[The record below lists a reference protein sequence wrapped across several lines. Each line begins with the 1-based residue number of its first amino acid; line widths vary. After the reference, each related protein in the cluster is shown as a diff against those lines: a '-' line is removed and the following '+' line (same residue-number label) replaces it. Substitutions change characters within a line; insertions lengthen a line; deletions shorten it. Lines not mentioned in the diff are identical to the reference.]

1 MKELIL
7 VKYAPEIFLKGLNKG
22 KFERR
27 LRDNIGKK
35 LEGIKAEFIHDSG
48 RYFIKTDEM
57 DESIKRI
64 SKVFG
69 VLEVCR
75 VNEVEIN
82 LDEIEKAALSKVN
95 EFEGK
100 KETFKIVT
108 NRANKKF
115 ELNSMEVSRK
125 VGGYVLSNYEGEI
138 TVDVKNPDVLI
149 NVEIR
154 NNYAYV
160 WSNND
165 ITKAV
170 AGLPYG
176 MNGSTMLMLS
186 GGIDSPVAG
195 YLMAKRGVEL
205 NCVYYHSHPYTS
217 ERAKDKVKELAK
229 ILSQYTEKINL
240 YIVPFTDI
248 QMEII
253 EKCREDELTIIMRR
267 FMMRVAC
274 ALADKYNIDSVT
286 TGESIGQVASQ
297 TMDGLIVSDDCAD
310 RPAFRPLIAM
320 DKTDIMDIAR
330 EIGTYET
337 SILPYEDCCTIFVP
351 KHPKTNPKVEP
362 IRKQEEKLDVNGL
375 VEKAIENMEI
385 VTF

>member
-1 MKELIL
+1 MNELIL
-7 VKYAPEIFLKGLNKG
+7 VKYAPEIFLKGLNRG
-22 KFERR
+22 KFEKK

-35 LEGIKAEFIHDSG
+35 LEGINAEFIHDSG
-48 RYFIKTDEM
+48 RYFIKTEEVE
-57 DESIKRI
+57 ESVKRI

-69 VLEVCR
+69 ILEVCL
-75 VNEVEIN
+75 VKQVEIDLN
-82 LDEIEKAALSKVN
+82 LIKEVALEKA
-95 EFEGK
+95 
-100 KETFKIVT
+100 KETKDRTFKIIT
-108 NRANKKF
+108 NRANKSF

-125 VGGYVLSNYEGEI
+125 VGGYVLDNYDGEI
-138 TVDVKNPDVLI
+138 NVDVKNPDLI
-149 NVEIR
+149 INIEIR
-154 NNYAYV
+154 NNYAYI
-160 WSNND
+160 WSDKD
-165 ITKAV
+165 ITKGS

-195 YLMAKRGVEL
+195 YLMAKRGVEV

-217 ERAKDKVKELAK
+217 ERAKDKVKDLAK
-229 ILSQYTEKINL
+229 ILAQYTEKINL

-253 EKCREDELTIIMRR
+253 DKCREDELTIIMRR
-267 FMMRVAC
+267 FMMRIAC
-274 ALADKYNIDSVT
+274 KLADKYGIDSVS

-320 DKTDIMDIAR
+320 DKTDIIDIAR
-330 EIGTYET
+330 KIETFET

-351 KHPKTNPKVEP
+351 KHPKTNPKLEK
-362 IRKQEEKLDVNGL
+362 IRKEEEKLNIDEL
-375 VEKAIENMEI
+375 VEKSMNNVE
-385 VTF
+385 VVKF

>member
-1 MKELIL
+1 MRELIL
-7 VKYAPEIFLKGLNKG
+7 VKYAPEIFLKGLNRG
-22 KFERR
+22 KFERK
-27 LRDNIGKK
+27 LRDNIAKK

-48 RYFIKTDEM
+48 RYFIKTDEIE
-57 DESIKRI
+57 ESINRI

-69 VLEVCR
+69 ILEVCLVR
-75 VNEVEIN
+75 EVDIDFNSIQEVA
-82 LDEIEKAALSKVN
+82 LEKVRQS
-95 EFEGK
+95 EGN
-100 KETFKIVT
+100 TFKINT

-125 VGGYVLSNYEGEI
+125 VGAYVLNNLDGEI
-138 TVDVKNPDVLI
+138 NVDVKNPDILI
-149 NVEIR
+149 NIEIR

-160 WSNND
+160 WANTD
-165 ITKAV
+165 ITKGA

-195 YLMAKRGVEL
+195 YMMAKRGVEVS
-205 NCVYYHSHPYTS
+205 CVYYHSHPYTS
-217 ERAKDKVKELAK
+217 ERAKDKVKDLAK
-229 ILSQYTEKINL
+229 ILAQYTEKINL

-253 EKCREDELTIIMRR
+253 NKCREDELTIIMRR
-267 FMMRVAC
+267 FMMRIAC
-274 ALADKYNIDSVT
+274 KLADKYGINSVS

-297 TMDGLIVSDDCAD
+297 TMDGLIVSDNCAD
-310 RPAFRPLIAM
+310 RPSFRPLIAM
-320 DKTDIMDIAR
+320 DKTDIMEIAR
-330 EIGTYET
+330 KIGTYET

-351 KHPKTNPKVEP
+351 KHPKTNPKLDAIIKE
-362 IRKQEEKLDVNGL
+362 EEKLNVDEL
-375 VEKAIENMEI
+375 VKKSIENIEV

>member
-1 MKELIL
+1 MKDLIL
-7 VKYAPEIFLKGLNKG
+7 VKYAPEIFLKGLNRG
-22 KFERR
+22 KFEKK

-35 LEGIKAEFIHDSG
+35 LEGIKVEFIHDSG
-48 RYFIKTDEM
+48 RYFIKTDEIE
-57 DESIKRI
+57 ESIKRI

-69 VLEVCR
+69 ILEVCR
-75 VNEVEIN
+75 VREIPIDMEKIEEV
-82 LDEIEKAALSKVN
+82 ALSKVK
-95 EFEGK
+95 ECKGK
-100 KETFKIVT
+100 TFKIVT

-115 ELNSMEVSRK
+115 ELNSMEVSRRI
-125 VGGYVLSNYEGEI
+125 GGYVLKNMNEEI
-138 TVDVKNPDVLI
+138 AVDVKNPDILV

-154 NNYAYV
+154 NNFAYV

-165 ITKAV
+165 ISKGV

-205 NCVYYHSHPYTS
+205 SCVYYHSHPYTS

-229 ILSQYTEKINL
+229 ILSQYTERINL

-253 EKCREDELTIIMRR
+253 DKCREDELTIIMRR

-274 ALADKYNIDSVT
+274 RLADKYNIDSVC

-297 TMDGLIVSDDCAD
+297 TMDGLIVSNDCAD
-310 RPAFRPLIAM
+310 RPAFRPLIAT
-320 DKTDIMDIAR
+320 DKSTLR
-330 EIGTYET
+330 
-337 SILPYEDCCTIFVP
+337 
-351 KHPKTNPKVEP
+351 
-362 IRKQEEKLDVNGL
+362 
-375 VEKAIENMEI
+375 
-385 VTF
+385 

>member
-1 MKELIL
+1 MRELIL
-7 VKYAPEIFLKGLNKG
+7 VKYAPEIFLKGLNRG
-22 KFERR
+22 KFERK
-27 LRDNIGKK
+27 LRDNIAKK
-35 LEGIKAEFIHDSG
+35 LGGIKAEFIHDSG
-48 RYFIKTDEM
+48 RYFIKTDEIE
-57 DESIKRI
+57 ESINRI

-69 VLEVCR
+69 ILEVCLVR
-75 VNEVEIN
+75 EVDIDFNSIQEVA
-82 LDEIEKAALSKVN
+82 LEKVRQS
-95 EFEGK
+95 EGN
-100 KETFKIVT
+100 TFKIIT

-125 VGGYVLSNYEGEI
+125 VGAYVLTNLDGEI
-138 TVDVKNPDVLI
+138 NVDVKNPDILI
-149 NVEIR
+149 NIEIR

-160 WSNND
+160 WANTD
-165 ITKAV
+165 ITKGA

-195 YLMAKRGVEL
+195 YMMAKRGVEVS
-205 NCVYYHSHPYTS
+205 CVYYHSHPYTS
-217 ERAKDKVKELAK
+217 ERAKDKVKDLAK
-229 ILSQYTEKINL
+229 ILAQYTEKINL

-253 EKCREDELTIIMRR
+253 NKCREDELTIIMRR
-267 FMMRVAC
+267 FMMRIAC
-274 ALADKYNIDSVT
+274 RLADKYGINSVS

-297 TMDGLIVSDDCAD
+297 TMDGLIVSDNCAD

-320 DKTDIMDIAR
+320 DKTDIMEIAR
-330 EIGTYET
+330 KIGTYET

-351 KHPKTNPKVEP
+351 KHPKTNPKLDAIMKE
-362 IRKQEEKLDVNGL
+362 EEKLNVDEL
-375 VEKAIENMEI
+375 VQKSIENIEV

>member
-22 KFERR
+22 KFERK

-48 RYFIKTDEM
+48 RYFIKTDEIE
-57 DESIKRI
+57 ESINRI

-69 VLEVCR
+69 VLEVCLVR
-75 VNEVEIN
+75 EVEIDFDAIKESA
-82 LDEIEKAALSKVN
+82 LEKV
-95 EFEGK
+95 
-100 KETFKIVT
+100 KEAKGNTFKIQT

-115 ELNSMEVSRK
+115 ELNSMEVSRE
-125 VGGYVLSNYEGEI
+125 VGAHVLKNLNGELS
-138 TVDVKNPDVLI
+138 VDVKNPEILI
-149 NVEIR
+149 NIEIR

-165 ITKAV
+165 ITKGA
-170 AGLPYG
+170 AGMPYG
-176 MNGSTMLMLS
+176 TNGSTMLMLS

-195 YLMAKRGVEL
+195 YLMAKRGVEVS
-205 NCVYYHSHPYTS
+205 CVYYHSHPYTS

-240 YIVPFTDI
+240 YIVQFTDI
-248 QMEII
+248 QMDII
-253 EKCREDELTIIMRR
+253 DKCREDELTIIMRR
-267 FMMRVAC
+267 FMMRIACKLAEKYGINSVA
-274 ALADKYNIDSVT
+274 

-297 TMDGLIVSDDCAD
+297 TMDGLVVSDDCAD

-320 DKTDIMDIAR
+320 DKTDIMEIAR
-330 EIGTYET
+330 KIGTYET

-351 KHPKTNPKVEP
+351 KHPKTNPKLDM
-362 IRKQEEKLDVNGL
+362 IRKEEEKLNVDEL
-375 VEKAIENMEI
+375 VEKAMENIEI
-385 VTF
+385 VTY

>member
-1 MKELIL
+1 MRELIL
-7 VKYAPEIFLKGLNKG
+7 VKYAPEIFLKGLNRG
-22 KFERR
+22 KFERK
-27 LRDNIGKK
+27 LRDNIAKK

-48 RYFIKTDEM
+48 RYFIKTDEIE
-57 DESIKRI
+57 ESINRI

-69 VLEVCR
+69 ILEVCLVR
-75 VNEVEIN
+75 EVDIDFNSIQEIA
-82 LDEIEKAALSKVN
+82 LEKVRQS
-95 EFEGK
+95 EGN
-100 KETFKIVT
+100 TFKINT

-125 VGGYVLSNYEGEI
+125 VGAYVLTNLDGEI
-138 TVDVKNPDVLI
+138 NVDVKNPDILI
-149 NVEIR
+149 NIEIR

-160 WSNND
+160 WANTD
-165 ITKAV
+165 ITKGA

-195 YLMAKRGVEL
+195 YMMAKRGVEVS
-205 NCVYYHSHPYTS
+205 CVYYHSHPYTS
-217 ERAKDKVKELAK
+217 ERAKDKVKDLAK
-229 ILSQYTEKINL
+229 ILAQYTEKINL

-253 EKCREDELTIIMRR
+253 NKCREDELTIIMRR
-267 FMMRVAC
+267 FMMRIAC
-274 ALADKYNIDSVT
+274 KLADKYGINSVS

-297 TMDGLIVSDDCAD
+297 TMDGLIVSDNCAD
-310 RPAFRPLIAM
+310 RPSFRPLIAM
-320 DKTDIMDIAR
+320 DKTDIMEIAR
-330 EIGTYET
+330 KIGTYET

-351 KHPKTNPKVEP
+351 KHPKTNPKLDAIIKE
-362 IRKQEEKLDVNGL
+362 EEKLNVDEL
-375 VEKAIENMEI
+375 VQKSIENIEV

>member
-7 VKYAPEIFLKGLNKG
+7 VKYAPEIFLKGLNRS

-35 LEGIKAEFIHDSG
+35 LEGIEIEFIHDSG
-48 RYFIKTDEM
+48 RYFIKTDQLK
-57 DESIKRI
+57 ESIKRV

-69 VLEVCR
+69 VSEVCLVR
-75 VNEVEIN
+75 EI
-82 LDEIEKAALSKVN
+82 DIDMKSIEETALEKCV
-95 EFEGK
+95 EGK
-100 KETFKIVT
+100 GKTFKIVT
-108 NRANKKF
+108 NRANKNF

-125 VGGYVLSNYEGEI
+125 VGGYVLNNYEGEI
-138 TVDVKNPDVLI
+138 SVDVKEPEILI
-149 NVEIR
+149 NIEIR
-154 NNYAYV
+154 NNHAYV
-160 WSNND
+160 WSNKD
-165 ITKAV
+165 IIKGV

-195 YLMAKRGVEL
+195 YLMANRGVEL

-217 ERAKDKVKELAK
+217 ERAKDKVKDLAK
-229 ILSQYTEKINL
+229 ILAGYTERINL
-240 YIVPFTDI
+240 YIAPFTEI

-253 EKCREDELTIIMRR
+253 NKCREDELTIIMRR

-274 ALADKYNIDSVT
+274 KLAEQNGIQSVT

-297 TMDGLIVSDDCAD
+297 TMEGLVVSNDCAD
-310 RPAFRPLIAM
+310 RPVFRPLIAI
-320 DKTDIMDIAR
+320 DKTDIMDKAR
-330 EIGTYET
+330 EIGTFET

-351 KHPKTNPKVEP
+351 KHPKTNPKLDAIKKE
-362 IRKQEEKLDVNGL
+362 EEKLNIEEL
-375 VEKAIENMEI
+375 VDKCIENIELI
-385 VTF
+385 TF